1 MAEHLHL
8 DLPGFPAWP
17 AYLDELGLPG
27 QSITVEIT
35 EGVLLNASNM
45 IKEQLRLFRESGMQV
60 SLDDF
65 GMGYSSLSYL
75 QKFDIDNLKIDQTF
89 IRNLSQNPDDM
100 ALCRAIIV
108 MAHTLGMKVT
118 AEGVETQEQCDL
130 LVEAGCD
137 YGQGFLFSRPLPAH
151 EFEILL

>member
-1 MAEHLHL
+1 
-8 DLPGFPAWP
+8 
-17 AYLDELGLPG
+17 
-27 QSITVEIT
+27 
-35 EGVLLNASNM
+35 
-45 IKEQLRLFRESGMQV
+45 MQV

-89 IRNLSQNPDDM
+89 IRNLSRSPDDM

-130 LVEAGCD
+130 LREAGCD

-151 EFEILL
+151 EFEVLL